1 MKYELCYLVGETK
14 EQDLARIK
22 EEVKNIVS
30 QEGGKWDELVI
41 EEKRKMA
48 YKVGKEARGI
58 YVTGQFEIVKDE
70 LEEGEVKNPVEN
82 INRKMNL
89 YHDAL
94 RFILIKADELPELKV
109 REGKP
114 AFAKSSGN
122 ERRDYKK
129 SSYSKKTEPV
139 AVKRE
144 KVVPVVA
151 TKTEEKKPDFA
162 KATTGEEETPAV
174 EVKEEV
180 ASAEPEKNADK
191 SIDEK
196 IDEILNI

>member
-14 EQDLARIK
+14 EQELSRIK
-22 EEVKNIVS
+22 EEVAGIVS
-30 QEGGKWDELVI
+30 KEGGKWLEPQI

-48 YKVGKEARGI
+48 YKVGKEIRGI
-58 YVTGQFEIVKDE
+58 YVSQQFEIIKE
-70 LEEGEVKNPVEN
+70 ETEEGEEVKNPMES
-82 INRKMNL
+82 INQKMNL

-94 RFILIKADELPELKV
+94 RFILINADELPELKV

-129 SSYSKKTEPV
+129 TTYSKKTEPIF
-139 AVKRE
+139 VK
-144 KVVPVVA
+144 K
-151 TKTEEKKPDFA
+151 EEKKSEPA
-162 KATTGEEETPAV
+162 KDTISEEKADPAV

-180 ASAEPEKNADK
+180 VSQEMEKEKDK

>member
-14 EQDLARIK
+14 EQELPRIK
-22 EEVKNIVS
+22 EEVAEIVS
-30 QEGGKWDELVI
+30 KEGGKWLEPQI

-48 YKVGKEARGI
+48 YKVGKEIRGI
-58 YVTGQFEIVKDE
+58 YVSQQFEIIKE
-70 LEEGEVKNPVEN
+70 ETEEGEVKNPMES
-82 INRKMNL
+82 INQKMNL
-89 YHDAL
+89 YHDVL
-94 RFILIKADELPELKV
+94 RFILINADELPELKI

-129 SSYSKKTEPV
+129 TTYAKKTEPIF
-139 AVKRE
+139 VK
-144 KVVPVVA
+144 K
-151 TKTEEKKPDFA
+151 EEKKTDLA
-162 KATTGEEETPAV
+162 KATMVEEKVAPAV

-180 ASAEPEKNADK
+180 VSQKIEKEKDK